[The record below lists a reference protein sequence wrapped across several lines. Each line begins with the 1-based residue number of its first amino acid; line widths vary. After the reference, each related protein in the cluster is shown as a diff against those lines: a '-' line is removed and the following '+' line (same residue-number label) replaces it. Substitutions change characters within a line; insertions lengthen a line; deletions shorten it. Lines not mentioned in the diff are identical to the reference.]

1 MGGAV
6 GNSFVEVG
14 IVVSGSG
21 DGDGGLSAG
30 VGAVISGVSGIGG
43 AIGNSFVEVDI
54 VVSGSGGGAGVEA
67 GGLLVR
73 VGAIICAVAGAS
85 GSRVAGGALGFSP
98 CWLHPHSDKPTS
110 ALAAAIWIFRND
122 SIFVIPFFGRR

>member
-1 MGGAV
+1 VAI

-21 DGDGGLSAG
+21 GGAGVGAGGMLVG
-30 VGAVISGVSGIGG
+30 VGAVICGV
-43 AIGNSFVEVDI
+43 DW
-54 VVSGSGGGAGVEA
+54 
-67 GGLLVR
+67 
-73 VGAIICAVAGAS
+73 VADS
-85 GSRVAGGALGFSP
+85 WVAGGALGVSP

-122 SIFVIPFFGRR
+122 FIFVIPFFKRAFADEPHRRSLLGRGAAGPVISS

>member
-21 DGDGGLSAG
+21 DGAGVGAGGLLVG
-30 VGAVISGVSGIGG
+30 VGAVICGVDW
-43 AIGNSFVEVDI
+43 AA
-54 VVSGSGGGAGVEA
+54 GSW
-67 GGLLVR
+67 
-73 VGAIICAVAGAS
+73 
-85 GSRVAGGALGFSP
+85 VAGGALGVSP

-110 ALAAAIWIFRND
+110 ALVAAIWIFRND
-122 SIFVIPFFGRR
+122 FIFVTPFFKPTFPI